1 MNIKILD
8 TEKFFIPKV
17 YIDSHAFEKIRFI
30 VDHEPMEI
38 GFMGSVSHNPNSEI
52 YVITDVFITKQER
65 SATTT
70 EQSAEGLNE
79 LTSSIIQDNT
89 LTNAQ
94 KKQRLNS
101 LNFWGHSHV
110 DMTVSPSGQDLSN
123 ALTFKTKPYLI
134 AAIFNKRGD
143 IRVDFYDFEHGIA
156 YEDLEVQTKWN
167 LPDETITEILE
178 DIRTKVSEIKP
189 KASYYSIG
197 GWNTPSYMDKVDE
210 SRNCNHWGHPFDNAL
225 DKDYQKPNCDE
236 GVILKQPEEAREIGK
251 LTNKE
256 FFKK

>member
-52 YVITDVFITKQER
+52 YVITDVFITKQKR

-70 EQSAEGLNE
+70 EQSGEGLNE
-79 LTSSIIQDNT
+79 LTSSIIRDNT

-94 KKQRLNS
+94 KKQRLSS

-110 DMTVSPSGQDLSN
+110 DMAVSPSERDLSN
-123 ALTFKTKPYLI
+123 ALTFKTKLYLI

-143 IRVDFYDFEHGIA
+143 VRVDFYDFEHGIV
-156 YEDLEVQTKWN
+156 YENLEVQTKWN

-178 DIRTKVSEIKP
+178 DIRTKVSEIEP
-189 KASYYSIG
+189 KTSYYG
-197 GWNTPSYMDKVDE
+197 LEGWKTSSYTDKADA
-210 SRNCNHWGHPFDNAL
+210 SRNWNYWDYASDNSL
-225 DKDYQKPNCDE
+225 TKDYQKPNSDE
-236 GVILKQPEEAREIGK
+236 GVILKQPEESREIGK

-256 FFKK
+256 FFK

>member
-17 YIDSHAFEKIRFI
+17 FIDSHAFEKIRFI
-30 VDHEPMEI
+30 VDHEPREI
-38 GFMGSVSHNPNSEI
+38 GFMGSVSHDPNSNI
-52 YVITDVFITKQER
+52 YVITDVFITKQKR

-70 EQSAEGLNE
+70 EQSGEGLNE
-79 LTSSIIQDNT
+79 LTSSIIRDNT

-94 KKQRLNS
+94 KKQRLSS

-110 DMTVSPSGQDLSN
+110 DMGVSPSERDLSN
-123 ALTFKTKPYLI
+123 ALTFQTKLYLI

-143 IRVDFYDFEHGIA
+143 IRVDFYDFEHGIV
-156 YEDLEVQTKWN
+156 YENLEVQTKWN

-178 DIRTKVSEIKP
+178 DIRTKVSEIEPKP
-189 KASYYSIG
+189 SYYSIG
-197 GWNTPSYMDKVDE
+197 SWNTPSYMDKVDE
-210 SRNCNHWGHPFDNAL
+210 SRNWTHWGHPFDDAR

-236 GVILKQPEEAREIGK
+236 GVILKQPEESREIGK

-256 FFKK
+256 FFK

>member
-17 YIDSHAFEKIRFI
+17 YIDSKAFEKIRFI

-110 DMTVSPSGQDLSN
+110 DMSVSPS
-123 ALTFKTKPYLI
+123 
-134 AAIFNKRGD
+134 
-143 IRVDFYDFEHGIA
+143 
-156 YEDLEVQTKWN
+156 
-167 LPDETITEILE
+167 
-178 DIRTKVSEIKP
+178 
-189 KASYYSIG
+189 
-197 GWNTPSYMDKVDE
+197 
-210 SRNCNHWGHPFDNAL
+210 
-225 DKDYQKPNCDE
+225 
-236 GVILKQPEEAREIGK
+236 
-251 LTNKE
+251 
-256 FFKK
+256 